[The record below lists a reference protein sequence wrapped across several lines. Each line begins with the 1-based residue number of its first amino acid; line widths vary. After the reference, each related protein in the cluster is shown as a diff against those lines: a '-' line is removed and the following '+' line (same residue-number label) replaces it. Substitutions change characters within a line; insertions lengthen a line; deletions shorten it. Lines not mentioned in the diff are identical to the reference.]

1 MGRSENLIQIGGE
14 KMSQDREVEKL
25 INKMLKEILFQKKKE
40 TAKRMEKI
48 LVELNENEFE
58 RVLKS
63 NPIVVIDFWAE
74 WCMPCKF
81 YEPIF
86 EKVAEKLSEKVVFA
100 RVNVDENPR
109 LASMYQIMAI
119 PTTIIFVNGKP
130 VEKMLGLIGEG
141 QLERTIKKYLI

>member
-1 MGRSENLIQIGGE
+1 ME
-14 KMSQDREVEKL
+14 KNEEVEKL
-25 INKMLKEILFQKKKE
+25 INKILKEIMSQRREKTRRKVR
-40 TAKRMEKI
+40 RMLI
-48 LVELNENEFE
+48 ELNEKEFE
-58 RVLKS
+58 RVIKN
-63 NPIVVIDFWAE
+63 NPVVIVDFWAE

-86 EKVAEKLSEKVVFA
+86 EKVAKKLGEKAIFA

-141 QLERTIKKYLI
+141 QLEKTVKKYL